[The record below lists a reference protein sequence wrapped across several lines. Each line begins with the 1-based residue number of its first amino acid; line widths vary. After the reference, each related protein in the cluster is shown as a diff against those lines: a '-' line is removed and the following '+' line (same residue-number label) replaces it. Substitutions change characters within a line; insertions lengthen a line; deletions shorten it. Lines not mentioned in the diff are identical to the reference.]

1 MKQRTLFALAAAGLP
16 AIALAQSSITISGQ
30 LRVGIE
36 SVSAGGA
43 TVAGVSPISRMRVT
57 DNGSNI
63 RFAGTEALGG
73 GLTAWWQV
81 ESAIGVPDNQ
91 GTAAAPAPGA
101 ANATTI
107 GTRNTAVGI
116 KGAWGNIF
124 AGKWD
129 AHYNS
134 GNLVDTVNGPD
145 AYGSA
150 GQALNMTH
158 GNGAAATA
166 TGRAAPNTFG
176 GRMPNS
182 IVYTTPRW
190 NGFDATVNY
199 STQSENLTAG
209 MLAKDKAWAFT
220 PKYVNGPIIAFYS
233 HFRNSNNGATTTSTG
248 NHLTGNR
255 LGGAYTFPMG
265 LKLGLVWDKN
275 KIETASGAAGL
286 AALGIAAT
294 GSNVGAHNRRERT
307 AWALPIQY
315 QSGPHRFNF
324 TYARASNLKTNVGT
338 VGSSGARMYFLGYE
352 YSMSKRTSVAA
363 MYSTIRNGANAAYD
377 FREASANIGGSLG
390 VGLPA
395 GADPRIVQLGLRH
408 VF

>member
-1 MKQRTLFALAAAGLP
+1 
-16 AIALAQSSITISGQ
+16 
-30 LRVGIE
+30 
-36 SVSAGGA
+36 
-43 TVAGVSPISRMRVT
+43 MRVI

-63 RFAGTEALGG
+63 RFAGEEALGN
-73 GLTAWWQV
+73 GLKAWWQV

-116 KGAWGNIF
+116 KGAWGNLF
-124 AGKWD
+124 VGKWD

-134 GNLVDTVNGPD
+134 GNQVDTVNGPD

-150 GQALNMTH
+150 GQALNLTH
-158 GNGAAATA
+158 GNGAVATA
-166 TGRAAPNTFG
+166 TGRGAPNTFG
-176 GRMPNS
+176 GRLPNS
-182 IVYTTPRW
+182 IVYITPKW
-190 NGFDATVNY
+190 NGVDATFNY

-209 MLAKDKAWAFT
+209 TLAKDKAWAFT
-220 PKYVNGPIIAFYS
+220 PKYAGGPIMVFYS
-233 HFRNSNNGATTTSTG
+233 HFRNSNNGASTTSYG

-265 LKLGLVWDKN
+265 LKIGLVWDKN
-275 KIETASGAAGL
+275 KIETANGAAGL

-294 GSNVGAHNRRERT
+294 GGNVGAHSRRERI

-315 QSGPHRFNF
+315 QSGPHRFNI
-324 TYARASNLKTNVGT
+324 TYARTSNLKTDAGT
-338 VGSSGARMYFLGYE
+338 VGSSSARMYFLGYE
-352 YSMSKRTSVAA
+352 YSLSKRTSVAA
-363 MYSTIRNGANAAYD
+363 LYSTIRNGANAAYD
-377 FREASANIGGSLG
+377 FREASANITGSLG
-390 VGLPA
+390 AGLPA
-395 GADPRIVQLGLRH
+395 GADPRTFQLGLRH

>member
-1 MKQRTLFALAAAGLP
+1 MQRKLLPLILACLSGAAF
-16 AIALAQSSITISGQ
+16 AQSSVTISGQ

-36 SVSAGGA
+36 SVGAGGA
-43 TVAGVSPISRMRVT
+43 TVAGQNMTSRTRVT

-63 RFAGTEALGG
+63 RFAGEETLGY
-73 GLTAWWQV
+73 GLSAWWQV

-116 KGAWGNIF
+116 KGGWGNLF
-124 AGKWD
+124 VGKWD

-158 GNGAAATA
+158 GNGAVATA
-166 TGRAAPNTFG
+166 TGRGAPNTFG
-176 GRMPNS
+176 GRLLNS
-182 IVYTTPRW
+182 IVYNTPKW
-190 NGFDATVNY
+190 NGFDAIINY
-199 STQSENLTAG
+199 STQSDNTTGG
-209 MLAKDKAWAFT
+209 MQAKDKAWAFT
-220 PKYVNGPIIAFYS
+220 PKYVNGPVIAFYS
-233 HFRNSNNGATTTSTG
+233 HFRNRNNGATTTSEG

-255 LGGAYTFPMG
+255 LGAAYTFPMG
-265 LKLGLVWDKN
+265 LKVGLVWDRN
-275 KIETASGAAGL
+275 KVETANGAAGL

-294 GSNVGAHNRRERT
+294 GTNVGAHSRRERT
-307 AWALPIQY
+307 AWAMPIQY

-324 TYARASNLKTNVGT
+324 TYARASNLKTDIGT
-338 VGSSGARMYFLGYE
+338 VGSSSAKMYFLGYE
-352 YSMSKRTSVAA
+352 YSLSKRTSVAA
-363 MYSTIRNGANAAYD
+363 LYSTIRNGDNAAYD
-377 FREASANIGGSLG
+377 YRESSASVAGTSGA
-390 VGLPA
+390 GLSA
-395 GADPRIVQLGLRH
+395 GADPRTFQVGLRH
-408 VF
+408 TF